1 MRGRGRVWGE
11 GKCASMSIGR
21 SRYNVFE
28 QRFFDS
34 STCRIPS
41 KTQRSA
47 ANCRSCAMASLR
59 RFVNQLGERDNVDQV
74 FLVAD
79 KQLRA
84 NRNGNLYLQLR
95 LTDKTGSLT
104 GMLWNAS
111 DQLFNSVATGN
122 YLRVAGTTQLY
133 NGQLQMIVTRIEP
146 ADPRSVNDQDFVMVS
161 GEEIDRLAARLTELL
176 RGVKNDHLRR
186 LAECFLGDEQF
197 MGKFTTAPAG
207 IKNHHAY
214 RGGLLAHV
222 VSLMEVCRVVAPL
235 YPELD
240 SDMLLLGAFLH
251 DAGKIDEL
259 TYDREFGYS
268 DAGQLIGHVVM
279 VLSTVEDKIAES
291 ETMAGEKFPEELA
304 LRLKHIIVSHH
315 GEYEY
320 GSPKLPMTLEAIALH
335 LLDNL
340 DAKLYSVGQIL
351 REDAAGDS
359 SWTSYNQALGRKF
372 FKGQGSKED

>member
-1 MRGRGRVWGE
+1 MP
-11 GKCASMSIGR
+11 A
-21 SRYNVFE
+21 
-28 QRFFDS
+28 
-34 STCRIPS
+34 
-41 KTQRSA
+41 
-47 ANCRSCAMASLR
+47 LR
-59 RFVNQLGERDNVDQV
+59 RFVNQLGERENIDQV

-95 LTDKTGSLT
+95 LTDKSGSLT

-111 DQLFNSVATGN
+111 DSMFESVLTGN

-146 ADPRSVNDQDFVMVS
+146 VDPRQIDDQDFVTVS
-161 GEEIDRLAARLTELL
+161 SEEIDKLGQRLTELL
-176 RGVKNDHLRR
+176 RGVNNVHLRN
-186 LAECFLGDEQF
+186 LAECFLADEEF
-197 MGKFTTAPAG
+197 MGKFVAAPAG

-240 SDMLLLGAFLH
+240 DDLLLLGAFLH

-268 DAGQLIGHVVM
+268 DEGQLIGHVVM
-279 VLSTVEDKIAES
+279 VISTIEDKVAES
-291 ETMAGEKFPEELA
+291 ERLSGERFPKELL
-304 LRLKHIIVSHH
+304 LRLKHLVVSHH
-315 GEYEY
+315 GEYEF

-340 DAKLYSVGQIL
+340 DAKLYSVAQIL
-351 REDAAGDS
+351 KEDVNSESA
-359 SWTSYNQALGRKF
+359 WTSYNQALGRKF
-372 FKGQGSKED
+372 FKGLEERY

>member
-1 MRGRGRVWGE
+1 M
-11 GKCASMSIGR
+11 
-21 SRYNVFE
+21 
-28 QRFFDS
+28 
-34 STCRIPS
+34 P
-41 KTQRSA
+41 
-47 ANCRSCAMASLR
+47 SLR
-59 RFVNQLGERDNVDQV
+59 RYINQLSERENIDQV

-104 GMLWNAS
+104 GMLWNANDS
-111 DQLFNSVATGN
+111 VFNSVQTGN
-122 YLRVAGTTQLY
+122 YLRVAGTTQVY

-146 ADPRSVNDQDFVMVS
+146 SDPRQVDEQDFVAVS
-161 GEEIDRLAARLTELL
+161 SEEIDRLAKRLTDLL
-176 RGVKNDHLRR
+176 RAIGNLHLRN
-186 LAECFLGDEQF
+186 LAECFLADDEF

-207 IKNHHAY
+207 VKNHHAY
-214 RGGLLAHV
+214 RGGLLAHI

-240 SDMLLLGAFLH
+240 ADLLLMGAFLH

-259 TYDREFGYS
+259 VYERELGYS
-268 DAGQLIGHVVM
+268 DEGQLIGHVVM
-279 VLSTVEDKIAES
+279 ILGTVEDKVAES
-291 ETMAGEKFPEELA
+291 ERLSGEKFPDEL
-304 LRLKHIIVSHH
+304 LLKLKHIIVSHH

-340 DAKLYSVGQIL
+340 DAKLYSVAQIMK
-351 REDAAGDS
+351 EDAGGESA
-359 SWTSYNQALGRKF
+359 WTSYNQSLGRKF
-372 FKGQGSKED
+372 FKGKTPGIGNQNNA

>member
-1 MRGRGRVWGE
+1 M
-11 GKCASMSIGR
+11 
-21 SRYNVFE
+21 
-28 QRFFDS
+28 
-34 STCRIPS
+34 
-41 KTQRSA
+41 
-47 ANCRSCAMASLR
+47 
-59 RFVNQLGERDNVDQV
+59 

-111 DQLFNSVATGN
+111 DSTFNSVATGN
-122 YLRVAGTTQLY
+122 YLRVAGTTQIY

-146 ADPRSVNDQDFVMVS
+146 TDPRQIDEQDFVTVS
-161 GEEIDRLAARLTELL
+161 NEEIDRLARRLTELL
-176 RGVKNDHLRR
+176 RGVKNVHLRN
-186 LAECFLGDEQF
+186 LAECFLADEEF
-197 MGKFTTAPAG
+197 MAKFTTAPAG

-240 SDMLLLGAFLH
+240 GDLLLLGAFLH

-259 TYDREFGYS
+259 VYERELGYS

-279 VLSTVEDKIAES
+279 VIGTVEDKVAES
-291 ETMAGEKFPEELA
+291 ERLSAEKFPPELL
-304 LRLKHIIVSHH
+304 LRLKHLIVSHH
-315 GEYEY
+315 GEYEF

-340 DAKLYSVGQIL
+340 DAKLYSVAQIMK
-351 REDAAGDS
+351 EDAGGDS
-359 SWTSYNQALGRKF
+359 SWTSYNPALGRKF
-372 FKGQGSKED
+372 FKGGR

>member
-1 MRGRGRVWGE
+1 
-11 GKCASMSIGR
+11 MS
-21 SRYNVFE
+21 
-28 QRFFDS
+28 
-34 STCRIPS
+34 
-41 KTQRSA
+41 
-47 ANCRSCAMASLR
+47 SLR
-59 RFVNQLGERDNVDQV
+59 RFVNQLGERENIDQV

-111 DQLFNSVATGN
+111 DSTFNSVETGN
-122 YLRVAGTTQLY
+122 YLRVAGTTQVY
-133 NGQLQMIVTRIEP
+133 NGQMQMIVTRIEP
-146 ADPRSVNDQDFVMVS
+146 ADVRQIDEQDFAMVS
-161 GEEIDRLAARLTELL
+161 GEEIDKLALRLTELL
-176 RGVKNDHLRR
+176 RDVKNVHLRN
-186 LAECFLGDEQF
+186 LAECFLADEHF
-197 MGKFTTAPAG
+197 MGKFITAPAG

-235 YPELD
+235 YSELD
-240 SDMLLLGAFLH
+240 GDLLLLGAFLH

-268 DAGQLIGHVVM
+268 DEGQLIGHVVM
-279 VLSTVEDKIAES
+279 IISTVEDKVAES
-291 ETMAGEKFPEELA
+291 ERLCQEKFPVEL
-304 LRLKHIIVSHH
+304 LLGLKHLILSHH
-315 GEYEY
+315 GEYQF

-340 DAKLYSVGQIL
+340 DAKLYSVAQIL
-351 REDAAGDS
+351 KEDVGSDS
-359 SWTSYNQALGRKF
+359 NWTSFNQSLGRKF
-372 FKGQGSKED
+372 YKGQRSDTQ

>member
-1 MRGRGRVWGE
+1 M
-11 GKCASMSIGR
+11 
-21 SRYNVFE
+21 
-28 QRFFDS
+28 
-34 STCRIPS
+34 P
-41 KTQRSA
+41 
-47 ANCRSCAMASLR
+47 SLR
-59 RFVNQLGERDNVDQV
+59 RYINQLGERENIDQV

-111 DQLFNSVATGN
+111 DSTFNSVATGN
-122 YLRVAGTTQLY
+122 YLRVAGTTQIY

-146 ADPRSVNDQDFVMVS
+146 TDPRQIDEQDFVTVS
-161 GEEIDRLAARLTELL
+161 NEEIDRLARRLTELL
-176 RGVKNDHLRR
+176 RGVKNVHLRN
-186 LAECFLGDEQF
+186 LAECFLADEEF
-197 MGKFTTAPAG
+197 MAKFTTAPAG

-240 SDMLLLGAFLH
+240 GDLLLLGAFLH

-259 TYDREFGYS
+259 VYERELGYS

-279 VLSTVEDKIAES
+279 VIGTVEDKVAES
-291 ETMAGEKFPEELA
+291 ERLSAEKFPPELL
-304 LRLKHIIVSHH
+304 LRLKHLIVSHH
-315 GEYEY
+315 GEYEF

-340 DAKLYSVGQIL
+340 DAKLYSVAQIMK
-351 REDAAGDS
+351 EDAGGDS
-359 SWTSYNQALGRKF
+359 SWTSYNPALGRKF
-372 FKGQGSKED
+372 FKGGR

>member
-1 MRGRGRVWGE
+1 MP
-11 GKCASMSIGR
+11 AI
-21 SRYNVFE
+21 
-28 QRFFDS
+28 
-34 STCRIPS
+34 
-41 KTQRSA
+41 
-47 ANCRSCAMASLR
+47 R
-59 RFVNQLGERDNVDQV
+59 RFINQLAERENIDQV

-111 DQLFNSVATGN
+111 DSIFNSVDTGN
-122 YLRVAGTTQLY
+122 YLRVAGTTQIY

-146 ADPRSVNDQDFVMVS
+146 TDPRQIDEQDFITVS
-161 GEEIDRLAARLTELL
+161 TEEIDRLAGRLTEML
-176 RGVKNDHLRR
+176 RTVRNVHLRN
-186 LAECFLGDEQF
+186 LAECFLADEHF
-197 MGKFTTAPAG
+197 MAKFTAAPAG

-240 SDMLLLGAFLH
+240 ADLLLLGAFLH

-259 TYDREFGYS
+259 VYDKEFGYS
-268 DAGQLIGHVVM
+268 DEGQLIGHVVM
-279 VLSTVEDKIAES
+279 IISTLEDKVADS
-291 ETMAGEKFPEELA
+291 ETLSHEKFPTELL
-304 LRLKHIIVSHH
+304 LRLKHLIVSHH
-315 GEYEY
+315 GEYEF

-340 DAKLYSVGQIL
+340 DAKLYSVAQIL
-351 REDAAGDS
+351 REDAS
-359 SWTSYNQALGRKF
+359 SESNWTSFNPALNRKF
-372 FKGQGSKED
+372 FKGQRPTTNS

>member
-1 MRGRGRVWGE
+1 M
-11 GKCASMSIGR
+11 
-21 SRYNVFE
+21 
-28 QRFFDS
+28 
-34 STCRIPS
+34 P
-41 KTQRSA
+41 
-47 ANCRSCAMASLR
+47 SLR
-59 RFVNQLGERDNVDQV
+59 RFVNQLGERESIDQV

-95 LTDKTGSLT
+95 LNDKTGSLT

-111 DQLFNSVATGN
+111 DQIFNSVQTGN
-122 YLRVAGTTQLY
+122 YLRVSGTTQVY
-133 NGQLQMIVTRIEP
+133 NGQMQMIITRVEP
-146 ADPRSVNDQDFVMVS
+146 ADARQVDEQDFITVTT
-161 GEEIDRLAARLTELL
+161 EEIDRLAKRLAELL
-176 RGVKNDHLRR
+176 RGLKNVHLRN
-186 LAECFLGDEQF
+186 LAECFLADDEF
-197 MGKFTTAPAG
+197 MGKFVAAPAG

-222 VSLMEVCRVVAPL
+222 VSLMETCRVVAPL

-240 SDMLLLGAFLH
+240 ADLLMIGAFLH

-268 DAGQLIGHVVM
+268 DEGQLIGHVVM
-279 VLSTVEDKIAES
+279 IISTVEDKVAES
-291 ETMAGEKFPEELA
+291 ENLSQEKFPRELL
-304 LRLKHIIVSHH
+304 LRLKHLIVSHH

-340 DAKLYSVGQIL
+340 DAKLYSVAQIL
-351 REDAAGDS
+351 KEDASSDS
-359 SWTSYNQALGRKF
+359 PWTSYNQALGRKF
-372 FKGQGSKED
+372 FKGGGDRE

>member
-1 MRGRGRVWGE
+1 MP
-11 GKCASMSIGR
+11 A
-21 SRYNVFE
+21 
-28 QRFFDS
+28 
-34 STCRIPS
+34 
-41 KTQRSA
+41 
-47 ANCRSCAMASLR
+47 LR
-59 RFVNQLGERDNVDQV
+59 RFINQLAERENIDQV

-111 DQLFNSVATGN
+111 DSIFNSVDTGN
-122 YLRVAGTTQLY
+122 YLRVAGTTQIY

-146 ADPRSVNDQDFVMVS
+146 TDPRQIDEQDFITVS
-161 GEEIDRLAARLTELL
+161 TEEIDRLAGRLTEML
-176 RGVKNDHLRR
+176 RAVKNVHLRN
-186 LAECFLGDEQF
+186 LAECFLADEHF
-197 MGKFTTAPAG
+197 MAKFTTAPAG

-240 SDMLLLGAFLH
+240 ADLLLLGAFLH

-259 TYDREFGYS
+259 VYDKEFGYS
-268 DAGQLIGHVVM
+268 DEGQLIGHVVM
-279 VLSTVEDKIAES
+279 IISTLEDKVAES
-291 ETMAGEKFPEELA
+291 ETLSHEKFPTELL
-304 LRLKHIIVSHH
+304 LRLKHLIVSHH
-315 GEYEY
+315 GEYEF

-340 DAKLYSVGQIL
+340 DAKLYSVAQIL
-351 REDAAGDS
+351 REDVS
-359 SWTSYNQALGRKF
+359 SESNWTSFNPALNRKF
-372 FKGQGSKED
+372 FKGQRSASS